1 MSIHSYKNKSSL
13 QPYCYTADCSL
24 THLLHTHWYLLDIW
38 CHGIDG
44 IYPVKEEMHFC
55 GYHWVW
61 QTDLLYDVLSILFNN
76 KLGKFILLCLD
87 STSTFYCWSPFIM
100 PKRICMHGSFNL
112 PHTNKVCAQLL
123 LRRILRTCANLVPLR
138 TGTCYIRDNL
148 CCFYKVIVLQ
158 ELQMKWIPLQQ

>member
-1 MSIHSYKNKSSL
+1 
-13 QPYCYTADCSL
+13 
-24 THLLHTHWYLLDIW
+24 
-38 CHGIDG
+38 
-44 IYPVKEEMHFC
+44 MHFC

-138 TGTCYIRDNL
+138 TGTCYIRDN
-148 CCFYKVIVLQ
+148 FVLF
-158 ELQMKWIPLQQ
+158 LQGYCTAGITNEMNSTSAVAPPHTYRMSSLLVTPTQCIRKYGFVSEPVR